1 MAIYEEKQG
10 EFLLSTDK
18 KLLNTDI
25 IYQYLTVESYW
36 AKNIPLHLVKQS
48 IKGSLCVGLYHNNQL
63 VGFARVITDKSTFA
77 YLADVFILN
86 EFRGKGLSKWMMAF
100 IMKIP
105 VLQNLRRWMLA
116 TKDAHGLY
124 EQFGFTLPLK
134 PERIMMFSDF
144 TAYTPEKKS
153 RKK

>member
-1 MAIYEEKQG
+1 MSVYQFKQNDY
-10 EFLLSTDK
+10 LLSTDK
-18 KLLNTDI
+18 NLLQTDVI
-25 IYQYLTVESYW
+25 HAFLADKSYW
-36 AKNIPLHLVKQS
+36 AKDIPMNVVKQS
-48 IKGSLCVGLYHNNQL
+48 IKGSLCVGLYHSNQL
-63 VGFARVITDKSTFA
+63 VGFARVITDEATFA
-77 YLADVFILN
+77 YLADVFILD
-86 EFRGKGLSKWMMAF
+86 EFRGRGLSKWMMAF

-144 TAYTPEKKS
+144 TAYTAEKKS
-153 RKK
+153 GKK